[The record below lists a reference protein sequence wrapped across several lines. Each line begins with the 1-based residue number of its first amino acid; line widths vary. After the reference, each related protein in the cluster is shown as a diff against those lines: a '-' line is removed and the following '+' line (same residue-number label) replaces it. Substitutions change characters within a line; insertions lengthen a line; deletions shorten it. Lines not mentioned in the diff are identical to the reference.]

1 MPLSRQIR
9 DHLHWNPRG
18 NLWRY
23 SPWILPPTEKI
34 WKVAL
39 IRIPEPNRRMRRGPD
54 PDQPTRR
61 VFFLKAIALARIPD
75 HIWLVGISGG
85 NVAKVQPYP
94 STGTT
99 SHWQCADTVL
109 HLCRYSLTQ
118 CARTASHPCRYNLI
132 LVQVQRHT
140 CAGTTSYLY
149 RYSLTQCARTAS
161 HPCRYNLILVQVQR
175 HTCAGTTS
183 YLYRYNLTYTL
194 YRYNLT
200 PVQVQPQTC
209 AGTASHLS
217 RYNIILVQV
226 QPHTCAGT
234 ASQLCRYNLSYLQGV
249 ISLHCCFTAGRQRYT
264 STWRKDRW
272 SRYSVR
278 LCWTR
283 SRTATD
289 AVSSSRHSFAAAG
302 LKITTNDRTSAAS
315 RPHSNVSASQF
326 NSTQRRVFYF
336 YLYEIVLDSTL

>member
-109 HLCRYSLTQ
+109 HLC
-118 CARTASHPCRYNLI
+118 
-132 LVQVQRHT
+132 
-140 CAGTTSYLY
+140 